1 MRIALVENFG
11 LDFLNFRVPL
21 VKFLEAKGYEVF
33 AVVPNDKYL
42 DQVKNSG
49 INVLPFSL
57 RKNTLNPLSFL
68 RCIKE
73 IRHYNKVYCFSLIHS
88 FRLQPNIISS
98 LAFPFNRKIRIINH
112 ITGLGFAFAGTTF
125 SSFFYRKIILLLYQ
139 TAFIFTDR
147 IIVQNR
153 TDKLILSRLLFTA
166 GKLEIIEGS
175 GIDMKKFSPGN
186 ADKLKVSSLCE
197 GAFIKDKDIIVSF
210 TGRLLIEKGII
221 EFLTVA
227 ENLSKQDQRYKFLI
241 AGWFDN
247 KNPSCLT
254 HEQLMKYIDNKSIFY
269 LGEVSEIREILT
281 VTDIFVLP
289 SYREGFPRS
298 VLEAMSMSIPVIT
311 TDVPGARD
319 AVIDNYNGL
328 LVRAKDTEA
337 LERAIAILSADKG
350 LRKKMGDNG
359 RHLVETRYNT
369 DIIFNE
375 ILNEYRSIR

>member
-21 VKFLEAKGYEVF
+21 VKFLEAEGYEVF
-33 AVVPNDKYL
+33 AIVPNDKYL
-42 DQVKNSG
+42 DEVKKTG

-57 RKNTLNPLSFL
+57 EKNTLNPLSFF
-68 RCIKE
+68 RCVKE
-73 IRHYNKVYCFSLIHS
+73 VRRYNKEYRFSLIHS

-139 TAFIFTDR
+139 AAFIFTDR
-147 IIVQNR
+147 VIVQNI
-153 TDKLILSRLLFTA
+153 TDRLILSKLLFTA
-166 GKLEIIEGS
+166 GKIEIIEGS

-186 ADKLKVSSLCE
+186 TDIVKVNTLKE
-197 GAFIKDKDIIVSF
+197 AAFISDKNIIVSF

-221 EFLTVA
+221 EFLIVA
-227 ENLSKQDQRYKFLI
+227 KNLSRQDKRYKFLI

-254 HEQLMKYIDNKSIFY
+254 NEQLLKYIDNKSIFF
-269 LGEVSEIREILT
+269 LGEVPEIREMLS

-298 VLEAMSMSIPVIT
+298 VLEAMSMYIPVIT

-319 AVIDNYNGL
+319 AVTDNYNGL
-328 LVRAKDTEA
+328 LVSAKDTES
-337 LERAIAILSADKG
+337 LERAISRLSADRE
-350 LRKKMGDNG
+350 LRKKMGENG
-359 RHLVETRYNT
+359 RHLVETRFNT

-375 ILNEYRSIR
+375 ILNVYRGIR